1 MQMKNGLSTSKLA
14 EFSLACVIT
23 WRNLTLRLV
32 CNLTPIRNFESTL
45 CDQLRE
51 QRKQIRIEAYYKMWK

>member
-14 EFSLACVIT
+14 EISLACVIT

-32 CNLTPIRNFESTL
+32 CNLTPIRHFESML

-51 QRKQIRIEAYYKMWK
+51 QRKQIKIEA